1 MHITYNVR
9 YRLPH
14 PCTSWRACSQ
24 ATYKAFF
31 SWLGATDRK
40 AEFWFSEW
48 DIEIL
53 VIWQQLKFVK
63 LCHERFRECLT
74 NENQISNFGQF
85 ASNFYKLVSE
95 FRTISIAS

>member
-40 AEFWFSEW
+40 TEFWFSEW

-63 LCHERFRECLT
+63 LCHERFRECST
-74 NENQISNFGQF
+74 NENQNKAC

-95 FRTISIAS
+95 FTSIPIAS

>member
-53 VIWQQLKFVK
+53 VTWQQLKFVE
-63 LCHERFRECLT
+63 LCHEPFRECLI
-74 NENQISNFGQF
+74 NENQSKTC
-85 ASNFYKLVSE
+85 ASNFYKLFSE
-95 FRTISIAS
+95 FRNISIAS

>member
-24 ATYKAFF
+24 ATYKAFV

-40 AEFWFSEW
+40 DEFWFSEW

-53 VIWQQLKFVK
+53 VIWQQLKLVK

-74 NENQISNFGQF
+74 NENQNKAC

-95 FRTISIAS
+95 FRSISVAS

>member
-1 MHITYNVR
+1 MHLTYNVR

-63 LCHERFRECLT
+63 LCHERFRECSLMKIKIKLVH
-74 NENQISNFGQF
+74 QISINLFQSLQ
-85 ASNFYKLVSE
+85 ASL
-95 FRTISIAS
+95 

>member
-63 LCHERFRECLT
+63 LCHERFRECST
-74 NENQISNFGQF
+74 NENQNKAC

-95 FRTISIAS
+95 FTSISTAS